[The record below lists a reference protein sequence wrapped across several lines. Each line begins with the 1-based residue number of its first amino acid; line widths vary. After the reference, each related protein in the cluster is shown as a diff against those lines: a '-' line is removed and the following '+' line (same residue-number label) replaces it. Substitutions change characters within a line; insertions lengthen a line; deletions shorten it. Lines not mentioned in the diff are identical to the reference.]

1 MTTSAPDI
9 EGLLL
14 AEADLLGA
22 LFLDAPLLAE
32 VEGRLAPAD
41 LSDPQ
46 HAAILQ
52 GMLTAAT
59 RSEPLTVT
67 TVAGE
72 NARLHALAT
81 RLLQQA
87 LPMVSSDVQAV
98 VTKLRA
104 RADRRRAQAAS
115 LAAARDLAACEDD
128 EVQRIVDGALG
139 NLLAATAPAETLE
152 ASCATELCAQSFE
165 TTTQAVP
172 PDAVPTGFVDF
183 DFQISGGLHRGN
195 VLTIG
200 ARTSVGKTAVA
211 VALARHAA
219 AAGAAV
225 LYVSLEMSRAE
236 IGDRLLAQ
244 VASINLRDLRARRL
258 TADELR
264 RAADAQN
271 RVRTWGGRL
280 EVIDRGVRT
289 VSALSSAVR
298 RRAVQRRP
306 VRVLLLDYA
315 QLLRP
320 GPGSSLREGYTVV
333 SRELKALAREND
345 LSLVVL
351 AQLRRE
357 AESRPDEAGG
367 RNLLRPSLADLKE
380 TGAWEEDSDVV
391 LLLWRDKVTNI
402 IRAELE
408 KNRHGE
414 TGVTVRLGWHAPS
427 ATPRSLAIH
436 EELVTGKA
444 S

>member
-1 MTTSAPDI
+1 MKATPTAI

-14 AEADLLGA
+14 TEADLLGA
-22 LFLDAPLLAE
+22 LFLDGSLLAE
-32 VEGRLAPAD
+32 VDGRLTPAD
-41 LSDPQ
+41 LSDPG

-52 GMLTAAT
+52 GMLTAAA
-59 RSEPLTVT
+59 RSEPLTVA

-72 NARLHALAT
+72 SVRQRELAT
-81 RLLQQA
+81 RLLQQS
-87 LPMVSSDVQAV
+87 LPMTPSDVRAV

-104 RADRRRAQAAS
+104 RANRRRAHAA
-115 LAAARDLAACEDD
+115 LQTAAGDLAACEDD
-128 EVQRIVDGALG
+128 EVHRIVDGVLG
-139 NLLAATAPAETLE
+139 NVLAATNPAEMLE
-152 ASCATELCAQSFE
+152 ASCATDLCAESFQA
-165 TTTQAVP
+165 TTQSTP
-172 PDAVPTGFVDF
+172 PDAVPTGFLDF

-244 VASINLRDLRARRL
+244 VAGVSLRDLRARRL
-258 TADELR
+258 TPNELR

-271 RVRTWGGRL
+271 QVRAWGGRL

-289 VSALSSAVR
+289 VSALASLVR
-298 RRAVQRRP
+298 RRAVQRRSA
-306 VRVLLLDYA
+306 RVLVLDYA

-320 GPGSSLREGYTVV
+320 GHGVSLREGYTTI
-333 SRELKALAREND
+333 SRELKALARENN

-357 AESRPDEAGG
+357 AESRPDGTG
-367 RNLLRPSLADLKE
+367 RNLLRPALADLKE

-391 LLLWRDKVTNI
+391 LLLWRDQVANI

-414 TGVTVRLGWHAPS
+414 TGVTVRLGWHAAS
-427 ATPRSLAIH
+427 ATPHSLAAR
-436 EELVTGKA
+436 ELRLVEGRA
-444 S
+444 